1 MFTASASPSM
11 FSRAQAFT
19 QAYRSVG
26 VETGVGAATPH
37 QLVAM
42 LYDGLLDSLARA
54 RGALRAGRVDVKAA
68 ELTRAVRIVDEG
80 LKAALS
86 PAGGELSQRLGEL
99 YAYLSLR
106 LTQANLRNDEAT
118 IEECVR
124 LVEPL
129 QDAWNAIRPQVDL
142 PGSAR

>member
-1 MFTASASPSM
+1 MFTATASTMLP
-11 FSRAQAFT
+11 RAHAFT

-26 VETGVGAATPH
+26 VETGVGAASPH
-37 QLVAM
+37 RLVAM

-54 RGALRAGRVDVKAA
+54 RGALRDGRVEVKAA

-106 LTQANLRNDEAT
+106 LTQANLRNDEAL
-118 IEECVR
+118 IDECAR

-129 QDAWNAIRPQVDL
+129 QDAWSAIRPQVDVT
-142 PGSAR
+142 GSAR

>member
-1 MFTASASPSM
+1 MFNAPASPLL
-11 FSRAQAFT
+11 SRANAFT

-86 PAGGELSQRLGEL
+86 PAGGALSQQLGEL
-99 YAYLSLR
+99 YAYVSLR
-106 LTQANLRNDEAT
+106 LTQANLRNDAKLL
-118 IEECVR
+118 EECR
-124 LVEPL
+124 ALIEPL
-129 QDAWNAIRPQVDL
+129 QSAWVSIGPQVAE
-142 PGSAR
+142 ARK